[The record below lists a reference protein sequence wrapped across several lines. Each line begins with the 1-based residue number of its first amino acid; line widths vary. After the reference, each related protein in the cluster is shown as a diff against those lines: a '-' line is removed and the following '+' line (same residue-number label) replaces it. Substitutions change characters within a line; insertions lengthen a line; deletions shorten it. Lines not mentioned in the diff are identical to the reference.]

1 MTREDLLLAIGMVDE
16 ERLARCEKN
25 REPDLVIHEEDS
37 KMKNGKYSNT
47 RRSAGVKRIWL
58 IAAVIALATVLMGSG
73 IAALVSMRVE
83 KVSMNKPIMETLIDE
98 HGNTEQAWIDDYHE
112 GEKVSFDEVHDVFI
126 ELGAWYPQEI
136 PEGYTM
142 TFVSD
147 GAPYQNQNIIYQ
159 NDAGNE
165 IWYWIYIADPASDA
179 EIYDIVS
186 KKEVKINGQEGILYE
201 QLGGYQTL
209 VWINEDQGFGFKLTS
224 SDIEVDLIAMAESTA
239 EGEPL
244 TPSRSE
250 ETKQA
255 IGELGDYSPTYLP
268 EGFDE
273 QGVQASPLS
282 AGGGWYSYVRKWYVN
297 KSENTEIYFTYETY
311 AIATEDGYTDDAK
324 TICSFQIPGC
334 DVLSG
339 IIVGD
344 EIEVNGMYGL
354 ATNNHVVWADPEN
367 HVFYYLFSEDITGA
381 ELLNVAQSMVKTQ

>member
-1 MTREDLLLAIGMVDE
+1 MTREDLLHAIGMVDE
-16 ERLARCEKN
+16 ERLARCEN
-25 REPDLVIHEEDS
+25 HRNPSVVTHREDS
-37 KMKNGKYSNT
+37 KMKNAKYASN
-47 RRSAGVKRIWL
+47 SKRKGMPRVWL
-58 IAAVIALATVLMGSG
+58 IAAIIGATLLLMGSG
-73 IAALVSMRVE
+73 IAVLISMRVE
-83 KVSMNKPIMETLIDE
+83 KVGINRPIMETLVDE
-98 HGNTEQAWIDDYHE
+98 QGNTEQTWIDDYHE
-112 GEKVSFDEVHDVFI
+112 GEKINFDEVHDVFI
-126 ELGAWYPQEI
+126 ELGSWYPQEI

-147 GAPYQNQNIIYQ
+147 GAPYQNQNIIYK
-159 NDAGNE
+159 NDVGNE
-165 IWYWIYIADPASDA
+165 IWYWIYIADPASSA

-186 KKEVKINGQEGILYE
+186 KREVKINGKDGILYE

-209 VWINEDQGFGFKLTS
+209 VWINEEQGFGFKLTA

-244 TPSRSE
+244 EPSRSE

-255 IGELGDYSPTYLP
+255 IAELGNFSPTYLP
-268 EGFDE
+268 EGFEE

-282 AGGGWYSYVRKWYVN
+282 AGGGWYSYVRKWYVH
-297 KSENTEIYFTYETY
+297 KSENTKIYFTYETY

-334 DVLSG
+334 DILNG

-354 ATNNHVVWADPEN
+354 ATSNHVVWADPEN
-367 HVFYYLFSEDITGA
+367 HVFYYLFSEDVTGN
-381 ELLNVAQSMVKTQ
+381 ELLNVAQSMVEIQ

>member
-1 MTREDLLLAIGMVDE
+1 MTREDLLHAIGMVDE
-16 ERLARCEKN
+16 ERLARCENHRKPSVVTH
-25 REPDLVIHEEDS
+25 REDS
-37 KMKNGKYSNT
+37 KMKNAKYASN
-47 RRSAGVKRIWL
+47 SKRKGMPRVWL
-58 IAAVIALATVLMGSG
+58 IAAIIGATLLLMGSG
-73 IAALVSMRVE
+73 IAVLISMRVE
-83 KVSMNKPIMETLIDE
+83 KVGINRPIMETLVDE
-98 HGNTEQAWIDDYHE
+98 QGNTEQTWIDDYHE
-112 GEKVSFDEVHDVFI
+112 GEKINFDEVHDVFI
-126 ELGAWYPQEI
+126 ELGSWYPQEI

-147 GAPYQNQNIIYQ
+147 GAPYQNQNIIYK

-165 IWYWIYIADPASDA
+165 IWYWIYIADPASSA

-186 KKEVKINGQEGILYE
+186 KREVKINGKDGILYE

-209 VWINEDQGFGFKLTS
+209 VWINEEQGFGFKLTA

-239 EGEPL
+239 EGEPFE
-244 TPSRSE
+244 PSRSE

-255 IGELGDYSPTYLP
+255 IAELGNFSPTYLP
-268 EGFDE
+268 EGFEE

-282 AGGGWYSYVRKWYVN
+282 AGGGWYSYVRKWYVH
-297 KSENTEIYFTYETY
+297 KSENTKIYFTYETY

-334 DVLSG
+334 DILNG

-354 ATNNHVVWADPEN
+354 ATSNHVVWADPEN
-367 HVFYYLFSEDITGA
+367 HVFYYLFSEDVTGN
-381 ELLNVAQSMVKTQ
+381 ELLNVAQSMVEIQ